1 MAWQDPRRDPSQILT
16 RQALVHDV
24 TSKGLLNLVPEP
36 IKQLYAILE
45 SEFSPLHLCQKL
57 APLLEQL
64 ESMDEPLS
72 AASPVHDVSLGQYK
86 NTLQQVATKTLTG
99 NINCT
104 EPVGLHVILLW
115 SGDTPLYH
123 FGRSSH
129 VSLDGHMFPSAL
141 TD

>member
-1 MAWQDPRRDPSQILT
+1 LVARAGCVSHLACCLHTCSNRAAQDTTHLVVVYQDPRRDPSQILT
-16 RQALVHDV
+16 RQGLVYDV

-64 ESMDEPLS
+64 ETMDEPLS

-86 NTLQQVATKTLTG
+86 NTLQQVGTKHRQATSPLG
-99 NINCT
+99 T
-104 EPVGLHVILLW
+104 EPAGFA
-115 SGDTPLYH
+115 S
-123 FGRSSH
+123 
-129 VSLDGHMFPSAL
+129 
-141 TD
+141 

>member
-1 MAWQDPRRDPSQILT
+1 
-16 RQALVHDV
+16 VHDV

-86 NTLQQVATKTLTG
+86 NTLQQVATKTLSATSTAG
-99 NINCT
+99 T
-104 EPVGLHVILLW
+104 EPIGLRDILLCEVQ
-115 SGDTPLYH
+115 T
-123 FGRSSH
+123 
-129 VSLDGHMFPSAL
+129 
-141 TD
+141 